1 MKRFLAID
9 LQKCTGCR
17 NCELACSVQHT
28 KSFNPRR
35 SRIQILKDE
44 TRNLVVPMV
53 CLQCEDPLCE
63 YACPN
68 GAIRQNE
75 KGILYVDSTLCI
87 GCMNC
92 VTACIYG
99 GIELDP
105 RTRKAIK
112 CDLCGGD
119 PACVKACEYGA
130 ISLVEAKTE
139 GLKARREGIDLAY
152 QTIGM
157 KTGEVIE

>member
-1 MKRFLAID
+1 
-9 LQKCTGCR
+9 
-17 NCELACSVQHT
+17 
-28 KSFNPRR
+28 
-35 SRIQILKDE
+35 
-44 TRNLVVPMV
+44 
-53 CLQCEDPLCE
+53 
-63 YACPN
+63 
-68 GAIRQNE
+68 
-75 KGILYVDSTLCI
+75 
-87 GCMNC
+87 MNC

-130 ISLVEAKTE
+130 INLVEAKTE